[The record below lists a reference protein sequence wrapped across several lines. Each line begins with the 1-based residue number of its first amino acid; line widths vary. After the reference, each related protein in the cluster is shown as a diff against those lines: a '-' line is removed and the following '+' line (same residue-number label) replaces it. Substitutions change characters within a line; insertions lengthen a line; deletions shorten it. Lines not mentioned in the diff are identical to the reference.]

1 MPTPPQI
8 LVVGGGIGG
17 LCLAHGLRRG
27 GVPVTVVERTLA
39 RTDWLQGYRIH
50 ISPTGATAL
59 HDCLAPEAWDRF
71 VDAVSAQPTG
81 MTVYTERLRPL
92 AGFDAA
98 TPGAAPEDQHHG
110 ISRIAL
116 REALLTGLDDV
127 VELGAEFTGYT
138 VLPDGR
144 VRAEFADGTTRDC
157 DLLVGADGSN
167 SRVRRQ
173 LLPGTD
179 RLDIGVTAIAGKHHL
194 TPEARAL
201 LPAEVTSG
209 ATMVL
214 PPAAGF
220 LFTAMW
226 LGDGRRAD
234 GPPADLLLDRGA
246 DYVFWAYADAAARMP
261 APEEPD
267 GVALRTA
274 VRERIAGWAPGLDA
288 LVAGSDPATV
298 NAIRVRSAAPVA
310 ALPGGPVTLLGDAI
324 HSMTPMAGIG
334 ANTALRDAAALAAAI
349 TTGGDLAAA
358 VAGYEREMLRYGFA
372 AVRES
377 LRNARMAASGNRLL
391 RAGMRGGL
399 RAAGLAQRLAPT
411 RRSSGIAS

>member
-1 MPTPPQI
+1 MTSSPHV

-27 GVPVTVVERTLA
+27 GVPVTVVERTLV

-71 VDAVSAQPTG
+71 VTAVSTQPTG
-81 MTVYTERLRPL
+81 MTVYTEQLRTLLHIDP
-92 AGFDAA
+92 AA
-98 TPGAAPEDQHHG
+98 RATDPEDQHRG

-116 REALLTGLDDV
+116 RDALLTGLDDV
-127 VELGAEFTGYT
+127 AELGAEFTGYT
-138 VLPDGR
+138 FLPDGR
-144 VRAEFADGTTRDC
+144 VRAAFADGTTRDC

-179 RLDIGVTAIAGKHHL
+179 RVDIGVTAIAGKHHL
-194 TPEARAL
+194 TAEARAL
-201 LPAEVTSG
+201 LPAEVTAGS
-209 ATMVL
+209 TMVV
-214 PPAAGF
+214 PPTPGF

-226 LGDGRRAD
+226 LGDGRRLD
-234 GPPADLLLDRGA
+234 GPPADLLLDPNA

-261 APEEPD
+261 SPEEPD
-267 GVALRTA
+267 GAVLQAA
-274 VRERIAGWAPGLDA
+274 VRERISGWAPGLDV

-298 NAIRVRSAAPVA
+298 NGVRVRSAAPVTA
-310 ALPGGPVTLLGDAI
+310 MPGAPVTLLGDAI

-334 ANTALRDAAALAAAI
+334 ANTALRDAATLTAALTA
-349 TTGGDLAAA
+349 GGDLARA
-358 VAGYEREMLRYGFA
+358 VAGYEQAMLRYGFA
-372 AVRES
+372 AVRQS
-377 LRNARMAASGNRLL
+377 LRNARMAASDSRLL
-391 RAGMRGGL
+391 RAGLRGGF
-399 RAAGLAQRLAPT
+399 RAAGALT
-411 RRSSGIAS
+411 RRSRGTAS

>member
-1 MPTPPQI
+1 MPTPPHV

-59 HDCLAPEAWDRF
+59 RDCLAPEAWDRF
-71 VDAVSAQPTG
+71 VSAVSAQPTG
-81 MTVYTERLRPL
+81 MTVYTERLRAL
-92 AGFDAA
+92 TTFDAA
-98 TPGAAPEDQHHG
+98 DHGAAGPETRHHG

-116 REALLTGLDDV
+116 REALLTGIDDV

-138 VLPDGR
+138 ALPDGR
-144 VRAEFADGTTRDC
+144 VRAAFADGTTRDC

-179 RLDIGVTAIAGKHHL
+179 RVDIGVTAIAGKHHL

-201 LPAEVTSG
+201 LPAEVTAG
-209 ATMVL
+209 ATMTL
-214 PPAAGF
+214 PPTPGF
-220 LFTAMW
+220 LFTALW
-226 LGDGRRAD
+226 LGDGRRSD

-261 APEEPD
+261 APEETD
-267 GVALRTA
+267 GVVLRAA
-274 VRERIAGWAPGLDA
+274 VRERITGWAPGLDV

-324 HSMTPMAGIG
+324 HCMTPMAGIG
-334 ANTALRDAAALAAAI
+334 ANTALRDAATLAAAI
-349 TTGGDLAAA
+349 TGCGDLHET
-358 VAGYEREMLRYGFA
+358 VARYEREMLRYGFA
-372 AVRES
+372 AVRMS
-377 LRNARMAASGNRLL
+377 LRNARMAASGSRLL
-391 RAGMRGGL
+391 RAGVRGGL
-399 RAAGLAQRLAPT
+399 RAAGAAQRIT
-411 RRSSGIAS
+411 RRSSGTAS

>member
-1 MPTPPQI
+1 MTTAPHV

-59 HDCLAPEAWDRF
+59 HDCLASGAWDRF
-71 VDAVSAQPTG
+71 VTAVSAQPTG
-81 MTVYTERLRPL
+81 MTVYTQRLRPL
-92 AGFDAA
+92 TSFDAA
-98 TPGAAPEDQHHG
+98 AQAGGPENRHHG

-116 REALLTGLDDV
+116 RAALLTGLDDV
-127 VELGAEFTGYT
+127 VELGVEFTGYT
-138 VLPDGR
+138 LLPDGR
-144 VRAEFADGTTRDC
+144 VRAEFADGPTRDC

-201 LPAEVTSG
+201 LPAEVTAG
-209 ATMVL
+209 ATMIL
-214 PPAAGF
+214 PPAPGF

-226 LGDGRRAD
+226 LGDGRRTD
-234 GPPADLLLDRGA
+234 GPPADLLVDPQA

-261 APEEPD
+261 SPEETD
-267 GVALRTA
+267 GVVLRTA
-274 VRERIAGWAPGLDA
+274 VRERIAGWAPGLEA

-334 ANTALRDAAALAAAI
+334 ANTALRDAATLATALS
-349 TTGGDLAAA
+349 GGADLYEA
-358 VAGYEREMLRYGFA
+358 VARYEREMLRYGFA
-372 AVRES
+372 AVRTS
-377 LRNARMAASGNRLL
+377 RRNARMAASDSRLL
-391 RAGMRGGL
+391 RTGMRGAL
-399 RAAGLAQRLAPT
+399 RATGVAQRIT
-411 RRSSGIAS
+411 RRSSGTAS